1 MNKEIL
7 IQSNEDQTQV
17 AVIEDEQLVEIYIER
32 AVSTRLV
39 GSIYKGKVE
48 NVLPGMQAAFVN
60 IGAEKNAFLYVEDA
74 LPEGFGEE
82 NSNKPNIKDLL
93 KEGQEI
99 LVQVSKEPLGTKGPR
114 VTRQITLP
122 GRFIVLMPN
131 SDYVGISRRINETEE
146 RERLKQIG
154 EDIKPEKMGIILRT
168 VAIGVSREEIVEDLE
183 NILNLWQ
190 KILHK
195 GSQAKAPF
203 LVHKDLELVKRILR
217 DVVTEDVSR
226 IIVNSRTAHEKIVDI
241 VEPRAL
247 QYKINLNDDS
257 NLFAKYNI
265 QQELIRALKRKVWL
279 KSGGY
284 LVIDQTEALVSI
296 DVNTGKYIGST
307 NLEDTVFK
315 TNVEAAVEIA
325 RQLRLRNIGGI
336 IIVDFIDMNTA
347 EHKEQ
352 IIEKLEE
359 QLERDKVKTHILG
372 LTSLG
377 LLEMT
382 RKKMRHTLST
392 VLEKTCPCCEG
403 KGTILS
409 ETTLAFKIKEEL
421 REIAERTMAG
431 TILLTVNP
439 KVAALLIGPSGII
452 LKQMESNLQKE
463 IIVWGKEK
471 LAIDEYTLEPLHGN
485 ADTRYSIPVDE
496 QQLIRIT
503 VTEPHG
509 QRAKDG
515 IGRIAGFVI
524 EIEDGASLVGKEIL
538 VEVTKVFRTYAKA
551 VVVKNIAW
559 NNNGVLS

>member
-7 IQSNEDQTQV
+7 IQSNDDQTQV
-17 AVIEDEQLVEIYIER
+17 AVLEDEQLVEIYIER

-74 LPEGFGEE
+74 LSEGYSEE
-82 NSNKPNIKDLL
+82 NGNKPNIRDLL

-131 SDYVGISRRINETEE
+131 SDYIGISRRISDSEE

-154 EDIKPEKMGIILRT
+154 EDIKPKKMGIIIRT
-168 VAIGVSREEIVEDLE
+168 VAIGVSKEDIEEDLE

-190 KILHK
+190 RIVQK
-195 GSQAKAPF
+195 GSQVKAPF

-217 DVVTEDVSR
+217 DVVTDDVRR
-226 IIVNSRTAHEKIVDI
+226 IIVNSRITHEKIVDL
-241 VEPRAL
+241 VEPRSL
-247 QYKINLNDDS
+247 RYKINLSDDGD
-257 NLFAKYNI
+257 LFSKYNI

-284 LVIDQTEALVSI
+284 IVIDQTEALVSI
-296 DVNTGKYIGST
+296 DVNTGKYVGST

-315 TNVEAAVEIA
+315 TNMEAAVEIA

-336 IIVDFIDMNTA
+336 IIVDFIDMDTD

-352 IIEKLEE
+352 IIKKLEE
-359 QLERDKVKTHILG
+359 QFERDKVKTHILG

-421 REIAERTMAG
+421 REIAQRTMAE

-439 KVAALLIGPSGII
+439 RVAALLIGPSGIL
-452 LKQMESNLQKE
+452 LKQLEASLQKE
-463 IIVWGKEK
+463 IVIRGKEK
-471 LAIDEYTLEPLHGN
+471 LAIDEYTLEPLHGSVD
-485 ADTRYSIPVDE
+485 ARYSIPVDE

-503 VTEPHG
+503 VIEPHG
-509 QRAKDG
+509 QRSKDG

-524 EIEDGASLVGKEIL
+524 EIENGASLVGKEIL
-538 VEVTKVFRTYAKA
+538 VEITKVFRTYAKA
-551 VVVKNIAW
+551 IVVKDY
-559 NNNGVLS
+559 LE